1 MNAEIIAVGT
11 ELLLGQI
18 ANTNGAYLAQK
29 LAGIGVNVYYQTVV
43 GDNPKRLQTV
53 FEGAQK
59 RSDLVI
65 LIGGLGPTKDD
76 LTKQVVAKALH
87 VELATDTATLEKITA
102 FQKQSGRLNTAN
114 NRLQALK
121 LADAESLPNET
132 GFAVGDYYRNPSG
145 ADVVLLPGPPSE
157 FTVMVDRQ
165 LMPRLMEQGTE
176 NGVIFSK
183 VMRFIGIGESELV
196 TDLSDLIDQQT
207 NPTIAPYAKVGEVTL
222 RITATAE
229 STAAAESRVD
239 QMVAEVLKRDGKY
252 CYGYGDDNSL
262 AQVVVHQ
269 LIERHLSVTAA
280 ESLTA
285 GEFQSTLG
293 DVPGV
298 SAVFPGGFVTY
309 ANEAKVSLLSIPQH
323 IVDDY
328 GVVSKETAVWM
339 AQQAK
344 VKLATDV
351 AVSFTGVAG
360 PDKLEGQPAGTV
372 WIGIA
377 YKDHPAEAYLYNF
390 ANGRAQIRRSSV
402 LTGLNLIRQKLMT
415 N

>member
-53 FEGAQK
+53 FKGAQK

-87 VELATDTATLEKITA
+87 VELATDTAALEKITA

-132 GFAVGDYYRNPSG
+132 GFAVGDFYRNPNG

-165 LMPRLMEQGTE
+165 LMPRLMKQGTE
-176 NGVIFSK
+176 HGVIFSK

-229 STAAAESRVD
+229 SIAAAESRVD
-239 QMVAEVLKRDGKY
+239 QMVNEVLKRDGKY

-269 LIERHLSVTAA
+269 LIEKHLSVTAA

-344 VKLATDV
+344 RKLATDV

-377 YKDHPAEAYLYNF
+377 YKDQPAEAFLFNF

-402 LTGLNLIRQKLMT
+402 LAGLNLIRQKLT
-415 N
+415 TI

>member
-87 VELATDTATLEKITA
+87 VELATDTAALEKITA

-157 FTVMVDRQ
+157 FTIMVDRQ

-176 NGVIFSK
+176 NGVIFFRRSC
-183 VMRFIGIGESELV
+183 G
-196 TDLSDLIDQQT
+196 
-207 NPTIAPYAKVGEVTL
+207 
-222 RITATAE
+222 
-229 STAAAESRVD
+229 
-239 QMVAEVLKRDGKY
+239 
-252 CYGYGDDNSL
+252 
-262 AQVVVHQ
+262 
-269 LIERHLSVTAA
+269 LSV
-280 ESLTA
+280 L
-285 GEFQSTLG
+285 
-293 DVPGV
+293 
-298 SAVFPGGFVTY
+298 
-309 ANEAKVSLLSIPQH
+309 AN
-323 IVDDY
+323 
-328 GVVSKETAVWM
+328 
-339 AQQAK
+339 
-344 VKLATDV
+344 
-351 AVSFTGVAG
+351 
-360 PDKLEGQPAGTV
+360 
-372 WIGIA
+372 
-377 YKDHPAEAYLYNF
+377 
-390 ANGRAQIRRSSV
+390 
-402 LTGLNLIRQKLMT
+402 LNW
-415 N
+415 